1 MYKKE
6 FEKELQG
13 PFPYKSVLL
22 YGESDFF
29 IDFYGEKIAKRWG
42 SKEERLSF
50 YFDEYDF
57 SSAKNFISQASL
69 FEENNILIVKH
80 DKKIPKKEIDTL
92 IELCNKNKKSFFLFQ
107 FYGDDQKA
115 KDISKS
121 FTKKKNA
128 IFVRFFKPYL
138 KEAIDILS
146 QKAKEKN
153 ISIER
158 YALEHLYFLQNEDLS
173 LAATELEKL
182 SLLDKKI
189 DIKDIEQTVYGLGN
203 ISLEDF
209 IEKVLRK
216 ENIKEPLLKIMES
229 GAGDPV
235 SIINALEN
243 YVTQLFMFHIYIK
256 IYGKIDAKEIT
267 GYNMPPF
274 IAQKRAELSIKIPL
288 QKYKEMLNFLT
299 EVELKLKNSQNIEKN
314 SLLFSSLIKFQTFL

>member
-1 MYKKE
+1 MYKKDLD
-6 FEKELQG
+6 KELQND
-13 PFPYKSVLL
+13 FSYKSIFL
-22 YGESDFF
+22 YGESSFF
-29 IDFYGEKIAKRWG
+29 VDLYGEKIAKMCG
-42 SKEERLSF
+42 TKEEILSF

-69 FEENNILIVKH
+69 FEDNNILIIKH
-80 DKKIPKKEIDTL
+80 DKKLPKKELDTL
-92 IELCNKNKKSFFLFQ
+92 VDLCNKNKKSYFIFQ

-128 IFVRFFKPYL
+128 AFVRFFKPYL

-146 QKAKEKN
+146 QKAYEKN
-153 ISIER
+153 IQIER

-173 LAATELEKL
+173 LSLMELEKL
-182 SLLDKKI
+182 SLLNKKI
-189 DIKDIEQTVYGLGN
+189 EIKDIENMVYGLGN

-209 IEKVLRK
+209 LEKLLRK
-216 ENIKEPLLKIMES
+216 EDIKEALSKIIES
-229 GAGDPV
+229 GGSDEI

-256 IYGKIDAKEIT
+256 VYGKIDPKEIT
-267 GYNMPPF
+267 GYNMPSF
-274 IAQKRAELSIKIPL
+274 IAQKRAELSIKISL
-288 QKYKEMLNFLT
+288 QTYKEMLNFLT
-299 EVELKLKNSQNIEKN
+299 DTELKLKKSQNIDKN